1 MTIHQMDIDTAF
13 LIADLT
19 EDLNMAPPIGMT
31 VSKVN
36 VLKSYANAHMG
47 SNKVSDTYTSI

>member
-1 MTIHQMDIDTAF
+1 MDIDTAF